1 MYYLFVAV
9 EPPLA
14 IRYQLAMLCKGLPGA
29 AWRNHEQFHLNLR
42 FIGSVDGGQ
51 MADIASV
58 LASIKAE
65 PFEIT
70 LEGVGFFPPKRVA
83 ETIWAGVQKN
93 DALVHLHKK
102 IDTALIR
109 IGLEPE
115 HRKYAPHVTLGRFG
129 PGPVKND
136 NPKALAGYL
145 AHNSLFRAK
154 PFRCDSFSLFSSSRS
169 NQGPLYTREGV
180 YSLTGESMVT
190 DEEFS

>member
-14 IRYQLAMLCKGLPGA
+14 VKYQLAMLCKGLPGA
-29 AWRNHEQFHLNLR
+29 AWSNHEQFHLNLR
-42 FIGSVDGGQ
+42 FIGSVDGAEK
-51 MADIASV
+51 ADVIST
-58 LASIKAE
+58 LSTIKTD
-65 PFEIT
+65 PFDIV

-93 DALVHLHKK
+93 EALMHLHKK
-102 IDTALIR
+102 IDSALIR
-109 IGLEPE
+109 MGLEAE

-129 PGPVKND
+129 QGPVKTD

-145 AHNSLFRAK
+145 AHNSLFKTK
-154 PFRCDSFSLFSSSRS
+154 PFRCDSFALFSSARS
-169 NQGPLYTREGV
+169 NQGPLYNREEV
-180 YSLTGESMVT
+180 FSLSGDRVVS